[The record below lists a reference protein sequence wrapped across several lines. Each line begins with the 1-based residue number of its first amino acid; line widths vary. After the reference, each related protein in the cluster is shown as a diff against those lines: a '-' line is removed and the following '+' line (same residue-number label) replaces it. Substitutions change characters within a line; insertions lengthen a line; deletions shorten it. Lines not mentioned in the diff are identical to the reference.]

1 MKTTRL
7 FLFVAAWTTCLFAQP
22 TFQAGAV
29 LNAGGYQTVLAPNT
43 VFVIFGSGMGPAALA
58 SGAIPYPE
66 ELAGTSVTFTPMAGG
81 AAIHARMVYTS
92 GGQLAGM
99 LPSTAAPGEYA
110 VQVLFNGQSSAP
122 QTVTVAARSFGIV
135 TSNSQGFG
143 PAQATIGN
151 VNGGLSLVRFTS
163 GNVSF
168 GGLNYVLTPAEPGH
182 TVVIWGTGGGA
193 DIAND
198 TGGSSGDQTAAG
210 NFRVLLGESV
220 IVPDYAG
227 TSFGLPGLW
236 QINFTIPANFPP
248 DCFNRLQVSAD
259 GVLSNHAILPVALPV
274 APPGEGHCISAA
286 YDEAALAKLDN
297 GGELTGAS
305 LVASKTDYITTLVNP
320 TQVFN
325 DTTRAITGL
334 FNRYRAE
341 AIIEL
346 ASGLRIGAC
355 TIHRKTAPQTR
366 LGLGTPSANLDAG
379 ANLSIT
385 GPGVPPGAVLAGDNL
400 FNYFYVPAE
409 LSGGTYTISGAG
421 GADIGPFEA
430 TLETLANFTVPD
442 FATYD
447 RLNRAV
453 PFTFTWTGG
462 GGADSTVTV
471 NILTSRTL
479 SGSSADP
486 ETWVIART
494 TVFCQAPAS
503 LGMFTVSP
511 EVLSYLTPA
520 TIDPNS
526 NTDANLAISVSK
538 ESAAA
543 TFRPP
548 LAAGGTVDFGG
559 FVYSIGASRN
569 VAVD

>member
-1 MKTTRL
+1 MKITRWLL
-7 FLFVAAWTTCLFAQP
+7 FAAAWTISLFAQP

-29 LNAGGYQTVLAPNT
+29 LNAGGYQTLLAPNT
-43 VFVIFGSGMGPAALA
+43 VFVIFGAGMGPAALA

-81 AAIHARMVYTS
+81 AAINARMVYTS

-99 LPSTAAPGEYA
+99 LPSTAAAGEYA
-110 VQVLFNGQSSAP
+110 ARVIFNGQSSAP

-151 VNGGLSLVRFTS
+151 VNLGLSLVRFTS

-182 TVVIWGTGGGA
+182 TIVIWGTGGGA

-198 TGGSSGDQTAAG
+198 TGGSSGDQAAAG

-236 QINFTIPANFPP
+236 QINFTIPASFPP

-259 GVLSNHAILPVALPV
+259 GVLSNHATLAV
-274 APPGEGHCISAA
+274 APPGEGHCTSAA

-305 LVASKTDYITTLVNP
+305 LVAAKTDYITTLVNP
-320 TQVFN
+320 TEVLS

-334 FNRYRAE
+334 FNRYRAD

-379 ANLSIT
+379 ANLSIS
-385 GPGVPPGAVLAGDNL
+385 GPDVPAGSVLAGDNI
-400 FNYFYVPAE
+400 FNYFFVPTA
-409 LSGGTYTISGAG
+409 LNGGTYTISGIG
-421 GADIGPFEA
+421 GADIGPFQA
-430 TLETLANFTVPD
+430 SVETPANFTVPD

-462 GGADSTVTV
+462 GGADGTVTV
-471 NILTSRTL
+471 NILTSRTI
-479 SGSSADP
+479 SGNSSDP
-486 ETWVIART
+486 ATWVIART

-511 EVLSYLTPA
+511 EVLAYLTPA
-520 TIDPNS
+520 TLDPIS
-526 NTDANLAISVSK
+526 NTDANLAIYAIK